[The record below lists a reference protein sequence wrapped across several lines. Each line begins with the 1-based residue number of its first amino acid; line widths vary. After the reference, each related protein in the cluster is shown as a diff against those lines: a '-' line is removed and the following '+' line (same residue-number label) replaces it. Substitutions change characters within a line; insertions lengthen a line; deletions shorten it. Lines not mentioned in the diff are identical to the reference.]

1 MLNFIIKR
9 VLNAFITIFCVI
21 TVVFFLTKL
30 APGSPFASDKIT
42 PEVLESLNQK
52 YGFDRNLFIQYLDYL
67 SNLFFDFDFGL
78 STKDFGVRINDI
90 LFPSNGNGGFFLSIK
105 FGLLV
110 VVVSTIF
117 GIFLGICAAINKNG
131 FIDRLISIFSIIGL
145 TVPVIIIAP
154 LLVLLFSVY
163 FGFFPPTVSGMSF
176 RDMFLPVLT
185 LSFPNICI
193 LAQIQRDSFI
203 DVLKRPFILTARSK
217 GLSKFRIFMKHA
229 LKPSLVPSIGFLGPT
244 IASILSGTVF
254 VESFFGFPGLGTL
267 TIQAALYRNY
277 NMILAL
283 VIIYSVMLILCNLV
297 VDILYG
303 YLDPRMRVR

>member
-1 MLNFIIKR
+1 
-9 VLNAFITIFCVI
+9 
-21 TVVFFLTKL
+21 
-30 APGSPFASDKIT
+30 
-42 PEVLESLNQK
+42 
-52 YGFDRNLFIQYLDYL
+52 
-67 SNLFFDFDFGL
+67 
-78 STKDFGVRINDI
+78 
-90 LFPSNGNGGFFLSIK
+90 
-105 FGLLV
+105 
-110 VVVSTIF
+110 
-117 GIFLGICAAINKNG
+117 
-131 FIDRLISIFSIIGL
+131 
-145 TVPVIIIAP
+145 
-154 LLVLLFSVY
+154 
-163 FGFFPPTVSGMSF
+163 
-176 RDMFLPVLT
+176 MFLPVLT

-303 YLDPRMRVR
+303 YLDPRMRVS